1 MIMRGAV
8 AAGVLLLAALGPP
21 VPAVAQE
28 PDAGTARGPFEAREE
43 WLLAQNRLSLP
54 ATTPDALARGETRL
68 RVDVD
73 WGNDFG
79 WRQQH
84 IGENPGARD
93 FLVDGEHSTV
103 GLEVRRGISGSV
115 SLGARLPLRWRGAG
129 ALDGIIDWWHRLTA
143 PIGIPDN
150 GRSQFDTNRF
160 RVLGRDQQLR
170 PVVWDQEPGFGLGN
184 LELDARWTLTDA
196 APGGTAWRTALVA
209 RAALPTGTGAF
220 DARGAALGIQGVA
233 ARGLGRA
240 VDLYLGAGG
249 TVSNEDDGGGI
260 DHDLT
265 RLHGFLALEWR
276 VARRWSLLAETTAAS
291 RLVTNLD
298 GYPAVQSYLRLGA
311 KLDLSPRWRLETGF
325 TENLADQ
332 QATTDFGI
340 FSGLV
345 RRF

>member
-1 MIMRGAV
+1 
-8 AAGVLLLAALGPP
+8 
-21 VPAVAQE
+21 
-28 PDAGTARGPFEAREE
+28 
-43 WLLAQNRLSLP
+43 
-54 ATTPDALARGETRL
+54 
-68 RVDVD
+68 
-73 WGNDFG
+73 
-79 WRQQH
+79 
-84 IGENPGARD
+84 
-93 FLVDGEHSTV
+93 
-103 GLEVRRGISGSV
+103 
-115 SLGARLPLRWRGAG
+115 
-129 ALDGIIDWWHRLTA
+129 
-143 PIGIPDN
+143 
-150 GRSQFDTNRF
+150 
-160 RVLGRDQQLR
+160 
-170 PVVWDQEPGFGLGN
+170 VVWGQEPGFGLGN

-196 APGGTAWRTALVA
+196 APGGHAWRAALVA
-209 RAALPTGTGAF
+209 RAGLPTGTGPF

-311 KLDLSPRWRLETGF
+311 KLDLSPRWAPGDGLHGEPGGPAGHHRLRHLLRARPALLIGDLF
-325 TENLADQ
+325 
-332 QATTDFGI
+332 
-340 FSGLV
+340 

>member
-1 MIMRGAV
+1 MITRAAFAAVIVCLATV
-8 AAGVLLLAALGPP
+8 AAPAPAA
-21 VPAVAQE
+21 AQE
-28 PDAGTARGPFEAREE
+28 PGPGPARGPFEGREE

-79 WRQQH
+79 WSQEH
-84 IGENPGARD
+84 AGEDPGARA
-93 FLVDGEHSTV
+93 FLIDGEHSTV
-103 GLEVRRGISGSV
+103 GVEIRRGVRASL

-129 ALDGIIDWWHRLTA
+129 SLDGVIDWWHRVTA

-160 RVLGRDQQLR
+160 RVLGRDHQMR
-170 PVVWDQEPGFGLGN
+170 PVVWQEDPGFGLGN
-184 LELDARWTLTDA
+184 LEIDARWTLTPA
-196 APGGTAWRTALVA
+196 GHEWRAALVA
-209 RAALPTGTGAF
+209 RAGLPTGTGPF
-220 DARGAALGIQGVA
+220 DARGVALGIQGVA
-233 ARGLGRA
+233 ARGLGRS

-249 TVSNEDDGGGI
+249 TVSNEDDRGGI
-260 DHDLT
+260 DHDPT

-276 VARRWSLLAETTAAS
+276 VGRRWSLLAETTAAS
-291 RLVTNLD
+291 RLVTSLD
-298 GYPAVQSYLRLGA
+298 GYPALQSYLRMGA
-311 KLDLSPRWRLETGF
+311 KVDLSRRWRLETGF

-332 QATTDFGI
+332 EATTDFGV
-340 FSGLV
+340 FSGIV